1 MVGDEWRKF
10 SRPWDNGQLGGH
22 IIEVGRLPFF
32 GYCTDSH
39 QLSYPLMTM
48 RSSNKNMN
56 RTEDEGI
63 TIGKIARTGGT
74 LPLLPFIRPDNGKK
88 ERAARFEWTAI
99 GRDDQLHDFYQVF
112 RSGSNT
118 CLPGPTAGRVTMAL
132 LSIPPD
138 QNLQV
143 RTHLSE
149 LTELCQL
156 QKSGSNNRQLRR
168 ALARLQNLTIETNA
182 LWYHGDQK
190 YLGDVSTKLFSSY
203 SLSSSSS
210 KTEIEVQ
217 WAPKVAELIS
227 SWSKPVH
234 LDRLFRLDSCLPRRL
249 YQICS
254 LGIYQQGEMIE
265 DLKLLCHGHLGISQ
279 NRQYPSQL
287 KRSLKKPIEALREKN
302 LIDVTIEKDTE
313 SPSIKSDWLVR
324 ARPMK
329 GMLEFYKEIP
339 DPQYWAFHLAG
350 RGMMGSKMMGP
361 EDDPLAE
368 CRKWVV
374 KKGLSKARRAVEEW
388 DRRHGNGDGPAIR
401 PPHQQHPNGQHAS
414 WRAALRED
422 VSSRDASFSESPSTK
437 GGPSTGRDSS
447 SGGGAEC
454 PEETSTTDVQ
464 PQKSL
469 SALETRERSVEEKI
483 SIYLRLIDRDE
494 HSDLYRRASS
504 FIDENYS
511 VGEGARRRV
520 LIREAVGRIFL
531 EKKGAGALPDP
542 LSDQLE

>member
-1 MVGDEWRKF
+1 
-10 SRPWDNGQLGGH
+10 
-22 IIEVGRLPFF
+22 
-32 GYCTDSH
+32 
-39 QLSYPLMTM
+39 MTM